1 MHGSIEHMAE
11 TLDVLIDGA
20 VEQTEHETE
29 SSQALQKVATQ
40 MHEREVSLTT
50 CSGADLQVYEG

>member
-1 MHGSIEHMAE
+1 MAE

-20 VEQTEHETE
+20 IEQTEHESE